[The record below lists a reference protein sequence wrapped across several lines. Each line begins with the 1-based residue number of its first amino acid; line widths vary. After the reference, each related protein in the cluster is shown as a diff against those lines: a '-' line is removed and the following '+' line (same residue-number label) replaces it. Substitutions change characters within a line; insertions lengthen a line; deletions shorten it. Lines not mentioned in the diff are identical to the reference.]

1 MTPSK
6 LLKELEQ
13 VRAALEAEAP
23 ADAKN
28 APASKGADETDAR
41 GVRSHS
47 NYSYSNA
54 RGGTCRPSPDA
65 LPP

>member
-13 VRAALEAEAP
+13 VRAAPEAEVP

-28 APASKGADETDAR
+28 APASKGR
-41 GVRSHS
+41 
-47 NYSYSNA
+47 
-54 RGGTCRPSPDA
+54 
-65 LPP
+65 

>member
-13 VRAALEAEAP
+13 VRAALKVEAP

-28 APASKGADETDAR
+28 APASKGR
-41 GVRSHS
+41 
-47 NYSYSNA
+47 
-54 RGGTCRPSPDA
+54 
-65 LPP
+65 